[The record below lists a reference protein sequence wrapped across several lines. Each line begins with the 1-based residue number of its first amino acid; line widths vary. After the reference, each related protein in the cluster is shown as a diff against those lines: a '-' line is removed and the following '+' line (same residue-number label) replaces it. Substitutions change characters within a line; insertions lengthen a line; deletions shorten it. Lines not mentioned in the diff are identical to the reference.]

1 MSKQR
6 TEAVAQRCSFKKVF
20 LEIWQ
25 NSQEKTCARAS
36 FLMKL
41 LVKANNFI
49 KKETDTNVML
59 TQMFSCEFCEIFKN
73 IFLTEHLHWLLLDL
87 IDSTIFFLE
96 PGCTKNSQAKLLKTT
111 YRSAFPR
118 VPTKNVSIRPSTYQ
132 KTRWSTF

>member
-1 MSKQR
+1 
-6 TEAVAQRCSFKKVF
+6 
-20 LEIWQ
+20 
-25 NSQEKTCARAS
+25 
-36 FLMKL
+36 MKL

-96 PGCTKNSQAKLLKTT
+96 PGCTKNS
-111 YRSAFPR
+111 
-118 VPTKNVSIRPSTYQ
+118 
-132 KTRWSTF
+132 

>member
-1 MSKQR
+1 MFNLWKVFSWESTVFECVETR
-6 TEAVAQRCSFKKVF
+6 TEAVAQKCSFKKVF

-25 NSQEKTCARAS
+25 NSQENTCARAS

-96 PGCTKNSQAKLLKTT
+96 PVCTKNS
-111 YRSAFPR
+111 
-118 VPTKNVSIRPSTYQ
+118 
-132 KTRWSTF
+132 